1 MITKTDCVLWLTLI
15 LLWPTTKAAAA
26 ATGLNAKPNC
36 PEKCGEVT
44 IPYPFGIGEN
54 CALNNHFILQC
65 NHNSELLLGTS
76 NIPVLEISVENGTIL
91 GSIRT
96 AKSCY
101 NASRANPLI
110 SSSVSP
116 TNLGEG
122 PFRFSNTRNKLIG
135 SGCDTLA
142 LMSDATQGLI
152 SGCAS
157 FCAAET
163 PYVNT
168 TKDFCSG
175 LGCCQIPFPRSVK
188 TLDISLSS
196 FYNHTRTSNIRPCD
210 YAFLV
215 DETFDMPLPSGSVE
229 EEFNLSNGRIEW
241 VVKEQR
247 CETSIDL
254 ADYACRDNTDC
265 INSENGHGYR
275 CLCKQGFHGNPYLGC
290 YDIDECKEPT
300 KYKCYG
306 TCKNTIGNYTC
317 HCPLGKHGDGKV
329 GCEGLGITK
338 IFTIIGAIIVA
349 VILGVLI
356 LILRKER
363 RKQRNFLKNGG
374 IILQHQRVRIFKAAE
389 LEKATKNYDDSHL
402 LGEGGFGSVYKG
414 VLPDNTQ
421 VAVKKPRETDK
432 IQINKEFQQELG
444 IISQVNHKNVVKILG
459 LCLETKVPLLV
470 YEFVSNGTLYHHI
483 RDKNS
488 QILSTWKHRLRIA
501 VETALALDYFHSL
514 ASPPIIHGDV
524 KSTNILLDENYIA
537 KVADFGAS
545 MLISLDQTTT
555 ATKIQGTFGYLDP
568 EYVVSGILTEKSDV
582 YSYGVVLVEL
592 LTGLK
597 PGFFLTSDNQKIN
610 MVHHFLCCIENN
622 SLFQILG
629 FKVADKIEME
639 EIQTVAELAKK
650 CVSSIG
656 IQRPTMK
663 EVAEE
668 LDRLKRLHDS
678 LWAQENSKET
688 EHLSGES
695 LKNSKSEHSTA
706 MASRQ
711 DNQTAISFDIE
722 NYSYSV

>member
-1 MITKTDCVLWLTLI
+1 MITKTDCVLWLMLI

-76 NIPVLEISVENGTIL
+76 NISVLEISVESGTIS
-91 GSIRT
+91 GSILT
-96 AKSCY
+96 AKRCY
-101 NASRANPLI
+101 SGSGAII
-110 SSSVSP
+110 SDSVSS

-122 PFRFSNTRNKLIG
+122 PFTFSDTRNKLMG

-142 LMSDATQGLI
+142 LMTDPTQGFI

-163 PYVNT
+163 PSVNT

-188 TLDISLSS
+188 TLNLSLST
-196 FYNHTRTSNIRPCD
+196 FYYHNRTLNIRPCD

-215 DETFDMPLPSGSVE
+215 DGTSDVRLLSGSVE
-229 EEFNLSNGRIEW
+229 EEFRFSNGTIEW

-247 CETSIDL
+247 CETSIHL

-265 INSENGHGYR
+265 IYSENGQGYR

-300 KYKCYG
+300 KYKCDG
-306 TCKNTIGNYTC
+306 TCKDTIGNYTC

-338 IFTIIGAIIVA
+338 IFAIIGAIIVA
-349 VILGVLI
+349 VIFGVLI

-488 QILSTWKHRLRIA
+488 QILST
-501 VETALALDYFHSL
+501 
-514 ASPPIIHGDV
+514 
-524 KSTNILLDENYIA
+524 
-537 KVADFGAS
+537 
-545 MLISLDQTTT
+545 
-555 ATKIQGTFGYLDP
+555 
-568 EYVVSGILTEKSDV
+568 
-582 YSYGVVLVEL
+582 
-592 LTGLK
+592 
-597 PGFFLTSDNQKIN
+597 
-610 MVHHFLCCIENN
+610 
-622 SLFQILG
+622 
-629 FKVADKIEME
+629 
-639 EIQTVAELAKK
+639 
-650 CVSSIG
+650 
-656 IQRPTMK
+656 
-663 EVAEE
+663 
-668 LDRLKRLHDS
+668 
-678 LWAQENSKET
+678 
-688 EHLSGES
+688 
-695 LKNSKSEHSTA
+695 
-706 MASRQ
+706 
-711 DNQTAISFDIE
+711 
-722 NYSYSV
+722 